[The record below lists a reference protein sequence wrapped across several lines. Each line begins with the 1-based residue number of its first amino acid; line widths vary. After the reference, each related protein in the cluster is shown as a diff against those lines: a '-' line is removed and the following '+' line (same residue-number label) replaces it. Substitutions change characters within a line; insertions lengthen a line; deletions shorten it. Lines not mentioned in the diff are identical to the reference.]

1 MVTIRKRR
9 KCMRLRGWLVIVILY
24 SASLWAYF
32 SLAPYYRQDGDWLI
46 YGAIGMVLLVLVT
59 IRKIFKWKRE
69 QQFERYNNPRL
80 ALRSRDRDQLMEGK
94 KALQDIRYK
103 KLR

>member
-9 KCMRLRGWLVIVILY
+9 KCMRLRGWLV
-24 SASLWAYF
+24 
-32 SLAPYYRQDGDWLI
+32 